1 MKLNLA
7 NKLTVLRIFFVPIF
21 LLFIIVK
28 DIVPYGSFIATI
40 IFILASLTDKLDGY
54 IARSRNQ
61 VTNFGKFMDP
71 LADKLLV
78 TTALICLVDLHVIS
92 SVVAVIIIAREFA
105 VSGLRTVAASDGKV
119 IAASYWGKAKTVVQ
133 IIAIVCALLQVNIS
147 ASENLSAYV
156 ASNVYLSG
164 FFNIGTNILMFAAV
178 LITIISGFDYFYK
191 NKHAISTDK

>member
-1 MKLNLA
+1 MNLA
-7 NKLTVLRIFFVPIF
+7 NKLTVIRIFLVPLF

-28 DIVPYGSFIATI
+28 DIVPYGSFIATT

-105 VSGLRTVAASDGKV
+105 VSGLRTVAASEGKV

-133 IIAIVCALLQVNIS
+133 IIAIVFALLKVNIA
-147 ASENLSAYV
+147 ASETLSAYV
-156 ASNVYLSG
+156 SQNIYLNGLFNV
-164 FFNIGTNILMFAAV
+164 GTEILMVIAV
-178 LITIISGFDYFYK
+178 IITIISGLDYFYK
-191 NKHAISTDK
+191 NKHAISVDR